1 MQTLVE
7 ETLQV
12 VEIADGASAEFFTSV
27 LRPRLQGYEGSLR
40 GKAYDSKMVDQANVL
55 FDVRPNSVLFQ
66 LVATLIVR
74 RFDVL
79 GGTSNAGYVATFPQ
93 VEEDISGELT
103 LARGQYQLSVENEGV
118 TQVGIRLENR
128 SGGTQQISVRSV
140 VMGHIQPLYED
151 AELDKLAPY
160 HAR

>member
-7 ETLQV
+7 ENLQV

-27 LRPRLQGYEGSLR
+27 LRPRLQGYEGALR
-40 GKAYDSKMVDQANVL
+40 GKAYDSKIVDQAHVL

-66 LVATLIVR
+66 LVSTLIVR
-74 RFDVL
+74 RFAVL
-79 GGTSNAGYVATFPQ
+79 GGTSNAGYAATFPQ

-103 LARGQYQLSVENEGV
+103 LGRGQYQLSVENDGI
-118 TQVGIRLENR
+118 TQVGLRLENR
-128 SGGTQQISVRSV
+128 SGATQRISVRAV
-140 VMGHIQPLYED
+140 VMGHILPLYEN
-151 AELDKLAPY
+151 AELDRLAPY